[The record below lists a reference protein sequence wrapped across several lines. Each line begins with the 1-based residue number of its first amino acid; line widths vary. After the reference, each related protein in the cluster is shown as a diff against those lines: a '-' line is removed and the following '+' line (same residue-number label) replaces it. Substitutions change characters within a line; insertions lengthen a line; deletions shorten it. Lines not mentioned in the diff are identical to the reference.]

1 MTTSPLPGGMTSVT
15 PYLIEDG
22 ACEAIDF
29 IKRSFDAVEISRQQ
43 APGRG
48 VMQSL
53 IQIGDAVIEVSDS
66 FPR

>member
-1 MTTSPLPGGMTSVT
+1 MTSVT

-22 ACEAIDF
+22 ASEAIDF

-48 VMQSL
+48 VMHSL
-53 IQIGDAVIEVSDS
+53 IQIGSAVIEVSDS